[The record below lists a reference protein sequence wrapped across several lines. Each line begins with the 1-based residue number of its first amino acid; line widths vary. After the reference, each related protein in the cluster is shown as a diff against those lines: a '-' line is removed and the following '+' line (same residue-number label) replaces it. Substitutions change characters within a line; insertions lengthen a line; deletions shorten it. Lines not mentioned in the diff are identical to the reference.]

1 MIYLCRSSQ
10 RMCSVKKGGLKTF
23 AIFTG
28 KHLCNFIKKRF
39 QTQVL
44 SCKYCKFLTNVY
56 FEEHLQTIASIFIFE
71 GQKQLIESTVSSKR
85 LAHQRKHSKVQN
97 GPGRDE
103 TCGLRFVTI
112 KTGSRKITRM
122 INDEMVTVTI
132 DKIKKLRYCY
142 ECGRSIGRGFV
153 EAAICKHS

>member
-1 MIYLCRSSQ
+1 M
-10 RMCSVKKGGLKTF
+10 
-23 AIFTG
+23 
-28 KHLCNFIKKRF
+28 
-39 QTQVL
+39 
-44 SCKYCKFLTNVY
+44 
-56 FEEHLQTIASIFIFE
+56 ASIFIFK

-122 INDEMVTVTI
+122 INDEMVTVTM

-153 EAAICKHS
+153 ESTICKHPFKQLFSEYCEIPRGIFGKCPSFSKVRDMKP